1 MMKYEKLIQGILEN
15 VGGTDN
21 IQDAVHCATRLRL
34 RLKDDSKLNEDALN
48 QMDGVLK
55 VIKLSGQQQIV
66 IGPHVNA
73 VYKEFMSYIGRE
85 EKEEVEA
92 DDMKDASEMKAEMK
106 DKKVKSS
113 LIDMISGIF
122 APVLGIMMA
131 TGFLKG
137 ILVLLT
143 TAGVLDA
150 ASGTYQILY
159 MIGNSF
165 FYFMPVYIGYTSM
178 KKFGGTPFVG
188 MTIGLILVYPTIS
201 TLMAGDAVSTVFSGT
216 IFQSDIYA
224 TFCGIPVMLRDY
236 SSTVFP
242 VIIICYVSSK
252 IEKLLEK
259 YMPSLIS
266 SFMTPC
272 LTLVI
277 SVVLG
282 FIVVGP
288 VVAVVSDL
296 LGAAVSWIFG
306 LNSLIGGLIY
316 GVAIQFCVIFG
327 IHWGFIAICI
337 NNFATL
343 GYDPVTITGM
353 CSAFA
358 QIGVV
363 LVIMLKTKNKK
374 LKNVCAPAVIS
385 GLFGITEPAIYGV
398 TLQNKMAFILASVA
412 SGVGGAICGAA
423 GVKQYTMG
431 ANGIFG
437 WIQVI
442 NPATG
447 FDSTVVAAIVGCI
460 VSFVVAVA
468 LMATVGKKTIE

>member
-15 VGGTDN
+15 VGGADN

-92 DDMKDASEMKAEMK
+92 DDLKDASEMKAEMK

-178 KKFGGTPFVG
+178 KKFGGTSFVG

-216 IFQSDIYA
+216 MFQSDIYA

-242 VIIICYVSSK
+242 VIIICYVRS
-252 IEKLLEK
+252 EERR
-259 YMPSLIS
+259 
-266 SFMTPC
+266 
-272 LTLVI
+272 
-277 SVVLG
+277 
-282 FIVVGP
+282 
-288 VVAVVSDL
+288 
-296 LGAAVSWIFG
+296 
-306 LNSLIGGLIY
+306 
-316 GVAIQFCVIFG
+316 
-327 IHWGFIAICI
+327 
-337 NNFATL
+337 
-343 GYDPVTITGM
+343 
-353 CSAFA
+353 
-358 QIGVV
+358 
-363 LVIMLKTKNKK
+363 
-374 LKNVCAPAVIS
+374 
-385 GLFGITEPAIYGV
+385 
-398 TLQNKMAFILASVA
+398 
-412 SGVGGAICGAA
+412 
-423 GVKQYTMG
+423 
-431 ANGIFG
+431 
-437 WIQVI
+437 
-442 NPATG
+442 
-447 FDSTVVAAIVGCI
+447 
-460 VSFVVAVA
+460 
-468 LMATVGKKTIE
+468 